1 MQSGVR
7 TIHRVSQNK
16 LNGMPS
22 TMGWMRSHRETEKHM
37 AANGMRARSRAPRL
51 GGFTVSGPVLEGS
64 GIQ

>member
-1 MQSGVR
+1 
-7 TIHRVSQNK
+7 VSQNK
-16 LNGMPS
+16 LNGRPS